1 MREGVCGR
9 EREGVSERERERE
22 RERGRERGVG
32 KEREGG
38 RESARTSG
46 DVMEEEGGLLKAN
59 AMKEVD
65 SERECAKPA
74 QEGTTR
80 VISCRFLLLEIS
92 LGVGLF
98 YSKSP
103 LSLFSC
109 RSLSIDCQ

>member
-1 MREGVCGR
+1 MTEVDSQA
-9 EREGVSERERERE
+9 ERECATPA
-22 RERGRERGVG
+22 
-32 KEREGG
+32 GG
-38 RESARTSG
+38 DDPRDA
-46 DVMEEEGGLLKAN
+46 VI
-59 AMKEVD
+59 EVD

-103 LSLFSC
+103 LSLFSSC